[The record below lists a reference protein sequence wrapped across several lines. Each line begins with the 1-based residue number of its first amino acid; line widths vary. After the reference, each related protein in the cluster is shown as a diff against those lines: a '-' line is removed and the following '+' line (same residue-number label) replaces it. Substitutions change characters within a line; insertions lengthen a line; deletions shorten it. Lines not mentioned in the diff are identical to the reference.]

1 MASVANAAVGRAAII
16 VTMSQRPV
24 AESSTPMQ
32 SPAFAAVLIVLK
44 RESDGWHV
52 LFIRR
57 STREND
63 RHSGQVAFPGGRVE
77 SSDRDMSDTALR
89 EAEEEIGLP
98 RSQVQI
104 IAQLA
109 ANDTSTGFVVT
120 PVVAILDGEFE
131 PVLRKAEVARL
142 FSIPLDWLKRADNR
156 ESRLWGKR
164 SVVYFSDFDGERLW
178 GATARMTLALIDALE
193 SGDLTLPA

>member
-1 MASVANAAVGRAAII
+1 
-16 VTMSQRPV
+16 
-24 AESSTPMQ
+24 MQ

-142 FSIPLDWLKRADNR
+142 FSIPLDWLMRADNR

-164 SVVYFSDFDGERLW
+164 PVVYFSDFDGEHLW
-178 GATARMTLALIDALE
+178 GATARMTVALIDALE